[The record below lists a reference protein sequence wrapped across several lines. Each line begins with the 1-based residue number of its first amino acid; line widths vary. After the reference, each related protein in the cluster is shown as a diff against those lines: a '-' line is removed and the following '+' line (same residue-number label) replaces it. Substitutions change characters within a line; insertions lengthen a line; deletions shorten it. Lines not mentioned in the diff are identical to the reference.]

1 MVRIVI
7 SLLLLLILT
16 TATTPVVRCQ
26 SAFEIRLVVDSLQLG
41 AYNMIVEGSSQG
53 LFLGRKVLFT
63 LADIDSATV
72 YTGTTEEGTPM
83 YAVNIAFKPSLNDS
97 MKSLTGHHIGD
108 RLAIIMDGKVLATP
122 KILDPIRTAR
132 ISLSVATE
140 AEARELAKK
149 INRAKEGQ

>member
-83 YAVNIAFKPSLNDS
+83 YAVNIAFKPSLNDN

-149 INRAKEGQ
+149 INRAQEKQ

>member
-7 SLLLLLILT
+7 SLLLLLILA
-16 TATTPVVRCQ
+16 ATSTPVVRCQ
-26 SAFEIRLVVDSLQLG
+26 AAFEIRAVVDSLQQG
-41 AYNMIVEGSSQG
+41 AYNMIVEGSPQG
-53 LFLGRKVLFT
+53 VFLDRKALFT

-72 YTGTTEEGTPM
+72 YAGTSEEGTPM

-108 RLAIIMDGKVLATP
+108 RLAVIMDGKVLATP
-122 KILDPIRTAR
+122 KILDPLRTAR

-149 INRAKEGQ
+149 ISKAMKEK